1 MYNVAI
7 AAMDGKSGNPADYFD
22 YRLKPP
28 PVVRQRA
35 A

>member
-7 AAMDGKSGNPADYFD
+7 AAMDCKSGDPSDYFD

-28 PVVRQRA
+28 PVVRRRA